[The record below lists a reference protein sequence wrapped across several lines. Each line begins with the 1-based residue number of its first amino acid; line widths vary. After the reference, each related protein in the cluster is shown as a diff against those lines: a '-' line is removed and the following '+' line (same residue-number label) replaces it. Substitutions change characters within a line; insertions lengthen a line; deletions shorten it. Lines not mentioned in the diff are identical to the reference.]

1 MINEFKFLRKVQYS
15 RSNRANV
22 IVPADIIRS
31 GMRLKSAYIDGYIA
45 SRLGCS
51 TFANPREDD
60 EDYSICWIRGWS
72 DYQKIIQN
80 EDI

>member
-1 MINEFKFLRKVQYS
+1 MINEFKFLRKTQYS
-15 RSNRANV
+15 WRDRNRV

>member
-1 MINEFKFLRKVQYS
+1 MREFKFFREIQYS

-22 IVPADIIRS
+22 VVPADIIRS

-45 SRLGCS
+45 ARLGCS
-51 TFANPREDD
+51 FFANPREDD

-72 DYQKIIQN
+72 DYQNNNI
-80 EDI
+80 